1 MGENHAVAALIRR
14 AGTPTVHK
22 VAFENGR
29 SHGIVPHEKSPHVL
43 VEYGRGT
50 KQALGRSSVMGLFR
64 PKQVVY
70 AHCDLFCGV
79 YDPAQAKIEAM
90 SVLKACE
97 KFAASDDEVFRQR
110 AVLIKEERAE
120 LVKHHLGVLWTDF
133 FKPHHVEAFPQL
145 HDVFWQ
151 AIKAAGDAK
160 KSTDIEVA
168 KKLVGA
174 IDDIAAIFW
183 QTEES
188 KTVGVY
194 PPA

>member
-1 MGENHAVAALIRR
+1 MRKDHVVTAFKRRPRTAAKDHIAVPK
-14 AGTPTVHK
+14 GW
-22 VAFENGR
+22 
-29 SHGIVPHEKSPHVL
+29 SHGIVPDDKSAHVL
-43 VEYGRGT
+43 LEYGRGT
-50 KQALGRSSVMGLFR
+50 KQASGRSLVMGLFR
-64 PKQVVY
+64 PQQVVY

-97 KFAASDDEVFRQR
+97 KYAASDDDVFRQR

-133 FKPHHVEAFPQL
+133 FKPHHVEAFPEL
-145 HDVFWQ
+145 HDLFWK

-168 KKLVGA
+168 KKLVEA
-174 IDDIAAIFW
+174 IDDIAAVFW